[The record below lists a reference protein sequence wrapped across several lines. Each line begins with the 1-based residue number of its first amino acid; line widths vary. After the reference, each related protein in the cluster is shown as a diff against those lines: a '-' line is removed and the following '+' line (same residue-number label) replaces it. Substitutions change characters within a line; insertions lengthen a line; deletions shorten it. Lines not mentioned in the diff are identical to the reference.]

1 MTAHETA
8 LTAWLI
14 RDATRTSKK
23 AKQKAKKGDP
33 KPKEPLRPFVRMH
46 KDEPA
51 MFLSFA
57 TSLKLFMGS
66 SVNANLLKRALELLY
81 DYLAEFKRVRF
92 KFLTAPFSLMSFPR
106 STVKVI

>member
-1 MTAHETA
+1 MTAHETT

-57 TSLKLFMGS
+57 TSLKL
-66 SVNANLLKRALELLY
+66 Y

-92 KFLTAPFSLMSFPR
+92 KFLTAEFSLMSFPR

>member
-23 AKQKAKKGDP
+23 AKQKAKKGYP
-33 KPKEPLRPFVRMH
+33 KPKEPLRPFVHMH

-92 KFLTAPFSLMSFPR
+92 KFLTAEFSLMSFPR